1 MNLPARHD
9 ESALKRIRYP
19 PVAGRGPSPRL
30 VESVGTPVYFRL
42 CTTATPRQEGMA
54 AMSNSHSPDTQ
65 PPGGQLLIYQDGGL
79 NLQVRL
85 DGQTVWLTQGQL
97 GELYQTS
104 KQNISLHIQNIL
116 EENELRREAVV
127 KEYLT
132 TAADGKR
139 YRTLHYSLDMILA
152 VGYRVR
158 SARGTHFRQW
168 ATARLTE
175 LLVKGFTLDDERI
188 KAGRTIGADYFD
200 ELLARIRDIRA
211 SERLFYQKITDI
223 YATSIDYDPQAEV
236 TQLFFQTVQNK
247 LHWAAHGH
255 TAAEIVRQR
264 ADAARPNMGLT
275 TWKNA
280 PAGPV
285 RRQDVTIAKNY
296 LSQAELEALNLIVS
310 AYLDFAELQARSHRP
325 MHMAD
330 WIAKLDDFIR
340 LSGHDILTHAGRMS
354 HEEAEEHAHAH
365 FEDYDRQ
372 RRALADGSDTE
383 FDRAVKR
390 ITDAA
395 ADNPKPS
402 RRRREKR
409 QGGEPGSDE

>member
-1 MNLPARHD
+1 
-9 ESALKRIRYP
+9 
-19 PVAGRGPSPRL
+19 
-30 VESVGTPVYFRL
+30 
-42 CTTATPRQEGMA
+42 
-54 AMSNSHSPDTQ
+54 
-65 PPGGQLLIYQDGGL
+65 LIYQDGGL

-85 DGQTVWLTQGQL
+85 DGQTVWLTQAAMA
-97 GELYQTS
+97 ELYQTTP
-104 KQNISLHIQNIL
+104 QNITLHLQGIYDDG
-116 EENELRREAVV
+116 ELTEAATC
-127 KEYLT
+127 KEYLQV
-132 TAADGKR
+132 
-139 YRTLHYSLDMILA
+139 RTEGSRQVQRSLKHYSLDVIVA

-158 SARGTHFRQW
+158 SPRGTAFRQW
-168 ATARLTE
+168 ATTRLTE

-223 YATSIDYDPQAEV
+223 YATSIDYDPQAEL

-247 LHWAAHGH
+247 MHWAAHGH

-275 TWKNA
+275 TWRNA
-280 PAGPV
+280 PTGPV

-296 LSQAELEALNLIVS
+296 LSQPEIEALNLIVS

-330 WIAKLDDFIR
+330 WVAKLDDFIR
-340 LSGHDILTHAGRMS
+340 LSGHDILTHAGHVS
-354 HEEAEEHAHAH
+354 HEQAEEHAYAQY
-365 FEDYDRQ
+365 EEYDKQ
-372 RRALADGSDTE
+372 RRAIADASDTD

-390 ITDAA
+390 IQDAGA
-395 ADNPKPS
+395 EQPKP
-402 RRRREKR
+402 RRRPRKKPK
-409 QGGEPGSDE
+409 GDEVRGDE